1 MECIPESNGFL
12 NFPLTCKKKWFMVT
26 TEKKPAGKRKKEVE
40 EVIPAYLIY
49 ETLDG
54 IPVYY
59 KGYREVLGKTKTFEE
74 IMAYG
79 DLQWYFINLLKDY
92 FQPLLGKEYWVWSG
106 EGGLH
111 TRHNSNP
118 LLDFIIIPKRDFSYK
133 KAKNKYL
140 DKPPLVVI
148 EVDTKADFE
157 ALPLPPGDYYM
168 TKTKLLLDFG
178 VKEVVWV
185 FTGVEKVMVAHPN
198 KPWLTVDWKD
208 EIEVMGHRFSI
219 EKIIEESEAASE

>member
-1 MECIPESNGFL
+1 
-12 NFPLTCKKKWFMVT
+12 MVA
-26 TEKKPAGKRKKEVE
+26 TEKKPAGKGKKEAK
-40 EVIPAYLIY
+40 EVIPPYLIY

-79 DLQWYFINLLKDY
+79 DLQWLLINILKDY
-92 FQPLLGKEYWVWSG
+92 LQPLFGKKYWVLSG

-111 TRHNSNP
+111 ISHKSNP
-118 LLDFIIIPKRDFSYK
+118 SLDFVIIPKSALSFK
-133 KAKNKYL
+133 KVKNKYL
-140 DKPPLVVI
+140 DTPPTIVI

-157 ALPLPPGDYYM
+157 ALPLSPGDYYM

-185 FTGVEKVMVAHPN
+185 FTGVEKVMVAQPN
-198 KPWLTVDWKD
+198 QPWLTVDWKD

-219 EKIIEESEAASE
+219 EKIIKESEAASE